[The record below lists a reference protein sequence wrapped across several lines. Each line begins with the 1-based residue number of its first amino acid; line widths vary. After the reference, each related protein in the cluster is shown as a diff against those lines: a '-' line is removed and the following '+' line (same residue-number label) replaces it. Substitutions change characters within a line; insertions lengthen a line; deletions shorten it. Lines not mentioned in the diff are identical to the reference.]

1 MSADI
6 VFIKNINDYNEYSK
20 IKPVRYRL
28 NSKVKFICS
37 CCGNESIKCFKS
49 LTTSFLCKICQNR
62 QAQLRNSVKLK
73 KKQTNLEKYG
83 VENTFQ
89 SNEKKNIIK
98 QTCLQKYGVENP
110 HQNKEII
117 EKTKETCFKRFGYS
131 SPAKAPEIKQKIK
144 NACLERYGVDNYV
157 KTKEYK
163 IKTHNTLLK
172 RYNKDSLYSSKS
184 EKSLYDFIKLNYNG
198 IIIQDDRD
206 ILNGKELDIYLPDIG
221 IAFEYDGTYWH
232 ADDRFYNEA
241 DMIRSH
247 KVYDIWQKDKEKD
260 LLCEKL
266 GIILVRIKEYD
277 WINNNDYENQRILDI
292 LYNYSLQ
299 K

>member
-6 VFIKNINDYNEYSK
+6 VFIKDINDYNEYSK

-37 CCGNESIKCFKS
+37 CCGNESIKCFKA

-62 QAQLRNSVKLK
+62 HAQLRNNVKLK

-89 SNEKKNIIK
+89 SDEKKNIIK

-117 EKTKETCFKRFGYS
+117 EKTKEICFKRFGYDV
-131 SPAKAPEIKQKIK
+131 PAKAPEIKQKIK
-144 NACLERYGVDNYV
+144 NTCLEKYGVDNYV

-163 IKTHNTLLK
+163 AKTHNTLLK
-172 RYNKDSLYSSKS
+172 RYSKDSLYSSKE
-184 EKSLYDFIKLNYNG
+184 EKILYDFIKLNYNG

-232 ADDRFYNEA
+232 ADDRFYNEN

-247 KVYDIWQKDKEKD
+247 KVCDIWQKDKEKD
-260 LLCEKL
+260 LLCEEHNIKL
-266 GIILVRIKEYD
+266 CRIKEYD
-277 WINNNDYENQRILDI
+277 WINNNNYEKQRILDI
-292 LYNYSLQ
+292 LYNYCLQ